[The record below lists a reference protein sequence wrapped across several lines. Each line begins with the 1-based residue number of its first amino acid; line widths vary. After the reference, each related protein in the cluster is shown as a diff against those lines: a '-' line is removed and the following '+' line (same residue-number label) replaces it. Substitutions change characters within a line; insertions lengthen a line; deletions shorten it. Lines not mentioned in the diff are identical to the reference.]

1 MNLRLCLLLIFPLL
15 FLTVA
20 CGDREAP
27 EDLISENRYVE
38 IFSQLI
44 VINQITDEQLG
55 EVSRDSLTN
64 QIFENQGVSR
74 DQFNRSHQYYQRQ
87 PDRQLQRVKR
97 VEQKLKNERDE
108 FQERLNEKRRA
119 IRDTSA
125 VTDTL

>member
-1 MNLRLCLLLIFPLL
+1 MNRKFCYLLVLPFIFLS
-15 FLTVA
+15 VS
-20 CGDREAP
+20 CSDSEAP
-27 EDLISENRYVE
+27 KDLIPENRYVD
-38 IFSQLI
+38 IFSQLV

-55 EVSRDSLTN
+55 EVSRDSLIT
-64 QIFENQGVSR
+64 QVFEQQGVSR

-97 VEQKLKNERDE
+97 VEEKLKNERDE

-119 IRDTSA
+119 IRDTAA

>member
-1 MNLRLCLLLIFPLL
+1 MNRRLCLLLIFPFV
-15 FLTVA
+15 FLTFA

-27 EDLISENRYVE
+27 EDLISENRYIE
-38 IFSQLI
+38 IFSQLV

-55 EVSRDSLTN
+55 DVSRDSLIT
-64 QIFENQGVSR
+64 QVFEKQGVSQ

-97 VEQKLKNERDE
+97 VEEKLKNERDE

-119 IRDTSA
+119 IRDTAA